1 MAGNS
6 SSGSGSRNNSN
17 KINILLSGQS
27 FSKGPRRL
35 FPPQVITHLEK
46 IFDTE
51 KYLKDNQVAEIARV
65 TKLNEKQIR
74 SWFKQRRYRYN
85 QENKLN
91 GVDID
96 FGFKKRDNLSQSVVN
111 ELEKAFLKNNY
122 VYGDDKKTLSRKLNL
137 KPIQLERWFY
147 YRRKK
152 QSNNNTNSAISN
164 ETF

>member
-1 MAGNS
+1 MDDTNYQSDNITLGTLIAGKSGKANGS
-6 SSGSGSRNNSN
+6 SV
-17 KINILLSGQS
+17 GQPYT
-27 FSKGPRRL
+27 KGPRRL

-51 KYLKDNQVAEIARV
+51 KYLKDNQVADIARV

-85 QENKLN
+85 QENKQN
-91 GVDID
+91 GVEID
-96 FGFKKRDNLSQSVVN
+96 FGFKKRDNLPQSVVN

-122 VYGDDKKTLSRKLNL
+122 VYGDEKKTLSRKLNL

-152 QSNNNTNSAISN
+152 TVK
-164 ETF
+164 